1 MAKRWGRDAWA
12 ELYGK
17 HADKDFRTAATKY
30 LAEYEGKDV
39 RRAAISAEALL
50 PYIGSLKLIEID
62 DDALATFKND
72 RLRGQ
77 GAFTRKAM
85 AGTVNKDV
93 VFVTTVLNRACRRWR
108 WIPSA
113 PLLSR
118 VKGPTKEPYPITFDE
133 QDRWFRNLPTG
144 WDVGA
149 MLFAINTGC
158 RKEEVFGLKWRD
170 RIEIPEHNTYV
181 FVLQQT
187 KNGKDRPVI
196 LNSIAKRVIQSMREG
211 RKLLRRE
218 RMRILQEL
226 ADGKWRNAPA
236 TARRL
241 EQRAVNIQRGLT
253 SGLVFFSR
261 TGRRVTGVGKM
272 LHKAWIAAGL
282 PDHPLVKKGMHTTRH
297 TYGHR
302 LRAAGVSAENRD
314 ALLGHSNK
322 SLSQHYAVPDIVRLE
337 ECAELVVQRRESTV
351 LRVVRSVP

>member
-30 LAEYEGKDV
+30 LADYEGKDV
-39 RRAAISAEALL
+39 RRAAISAEVLL

-62 DDALATFKND
+62 DDAFATFKND

-85 AGTVNKDV
+85 AGTVNKDLG
-93 VFVTTVLNRACRRWR
+93 FATAVLNRACRRWR
-108 WIPSA
+108 WIPSV

-118 VKGPTKEPYPITFDE
+118 VKGPTKEPCPISYEE
-133 QDRWFRNLPTG
+133 QDRWFRFLPTG

-170 RIEIPEHNTYV
+170 RIEIPEHGTYV
-181 FVLQQT
+181 FVLQNT
-187 KNGKDRPVI
+187 KNGQDRPII
-196 LNSIAKRVIQSMREG
+196 LNSISKRVIQTMRDG

-218 RMRILQEL
+218 RMKILTEI
-226 ADGKWRNAPA
+226 AEGKWDNAPA
-236 TARRL
+236 TKKRL
-241 EQRAVNIQRGLT
+241 AQRAVNIQRGLT

-272 LHKAWIAAGL
+272 LNKAWKEAKL
-282 PDHPLVKKGMHTTRH
+282 PDHPLVKKGMHNCRH

-302 LRAAGVSAENRD
+302 LRAMGVSAEDRD

-322 SLSQHYAVPDIVRLE
+322 SLSQHYAAVDIKRLE
-337 ECAELVVQRRESTV
+337 ELSELVVQRRESTV